1 MQYDQTKHAL
11 KFATV
16 ITFCFTAA
24 LVGCGSGGSDSSTPS
39 TPAPEQPSTGN
50 NANYVSFIR
59 DNHLPIANLTDTEDF
74 QDLKALDMYF
84 HGPRIVQLGESSHGS
99 KQMNQIKGR
108 LAQYLHQYHDF
119 NTIAFE
125 SSAFACS
132 NAQSIKPNISGR
144 ELMGACIFGIWMTE
158 SVLDLFDYIV
168 ESHNTGRPLKLA
180 GFDIQRSGSFDST
193 QHYQTFL
200 SDALIR
206 QPIQFD
212 LELEALLSTVVTLS
226 ERDRNCFRDY
236 SQTGC
241 DYIGQQLP
249 DTKATLDKLVD
260 HFANQATPEPMTLL
274 VTRSMRR
281 MLDMIAASYEGGISA
296 GIRTRDRG
304 MADNFIDLADSVLS
318 DEKIIIWAH
327 NFHIA
332 EHYPSDTTPQKHM
345 GAHLADHYGEDLY
358 TVALYMLSGE
368 HASNSRQRMG
378 VTPHTSNSLESLAD
392 EATDSIA
399 FLPLN
404 KQDQAGTADDWL
416 FTETSAKEWGT
427 REQNVVLANVYD
439 AIILLPT
446 SSMPDYL

>member
-1 MQYDQTKHAL
+1 MYHDQSRHTLTLAK
-11 KFATV
+11 V
-16 ITFCFTAA
+16 ITFCFATFIT
-24 LVGCGSGGSDSSTPS
+24 GCGSGSSSPS
-39 TPAPEQPSTGN
+39 TSQMPDPAQPDTGN

-59 DNHLPIANLTDTEDF
+59 DNHVSIASLTDTEDF
-74 QDLKALDMYF
+74 NDLGSLDTYF
-84 HGPRIVQLGESSHGS
+84 SGPRLIQLGESSHGS
-99 KQMNQIKGR
+99 KQMNQIKNR
-108 LAQYLHQYHDF
+108 LTQYLHQYHGF

-125 SSAFACS
+125 SSTFACT
-132 NAQSIKPNISGR
+132 NALNSRPDISGR

-168 ESHNTGRPLKLA
+168 ASQNTERPLKLA
-180 GFDIQRSGSFDST
+180 GFDVQRSGSFDGT
-193 QHYQTFL
+193 HHYQAFF
-200 SDALIR
+200 SEALIR
-206 QPIQFD
+206 QPLQFELD
-212 LELEALLSTVVTLS
+212 LEALLTTIATLS

-236 SQTGC
+236 SQSGC

-249 DTKATLDKLVD
+249 DIKAALDKLVD
-260 HFANQATPEPMTLL
+260 HFANQVTPEPMTLL
-274 VTRSMRR
+274 VARSMRR
-281 MLDMIAASYEGGISA
+281 MMDMIEASYESGISA
-296 GIRTRDRG
+296 GIRARDRG

-318 DEKIIIWAH
+318 SDKIIIWAH

-368 HASNSRQRMG
+368 HASNSRQRIG
-378 VTPHTSNSLESLAD
+378 VTPHAPNSLESLAD

-416 FTETSAKEWGT
+416 FTETIAKEWGT
-427 REQNVVLANVYD
+427 REKKVVLANVYD

-446 SSMPDYL
+446 SNMPDYL

>member
-1 MQYDQTKHAL
+1 MHHDQTKNTL
-11 KFATV
+11 KFSKA
-16 ITFCFTAA
+16 ITFCFAT
-24 LVGCGSGGSDSSTPS
+24 LITGCGSGSSGPS
-39 TPAPEQPSTGN
+39 TPQTSNPIQPDTGN

-59 DNHLPIANLTDTEDF
+59 DNHVSIANLTNTEDF
-74 QDLKALDMYF
+74 HDLRSLDTYF
-84 HGPRIVQLGESSHGS
+84 SGPRLIQLGESSHGS
-99 KQMNQIKGR
+99 KQMNQIKNR
-108 LAQYLHQYHDF
+108 LTQYLHQYHDF

-125 SSAFACS
+125 SSTFACT
-132 NAQSIKPNISGR
+132 NALDIKPDISSR

-168 ESHNTGRPLKLA
+168 ASQNTERPLKLA
-180 GFDIQRSGSFDST
+180 GFDVQRSGSFDGT
-193 QHYQTFL
+193 HHYQTFL
-200 SDALIR
+200 SDALTR
-206 QPIQFD
+206 QPAQFELD
-212 LELEALLSTVVTLS
+212 LETLVTTVATLS
-226 ERDRNCFRDY
+226 ERDRDCFRDY
-236 SQTGC
+236 SQSGC

-260 HFANQATPEPMTLL
+260 HFVNQVTPEPMTLL

-281 MLDMIAASYEGGISA
+281 MMDMIEASYEDGISA
-296 GIRTRDRG
+296 GIRARDRG

-318 DEKIIIWAH
+318 NEKIIIWAH

-332 EHYPSDTTPQKHM
+332 EHYPSAATPQKHM

-368 HASNSRQRMG
+368 NASNSRQRTG
-378 VTPHTSNSLESLAD
+378 VTPHAPNSLESLAD

-416 FTETSAKEWGT
+416 FIETTAKEWGT
-427 REQNVVLANVYD
+427 RETNVVLANVYD